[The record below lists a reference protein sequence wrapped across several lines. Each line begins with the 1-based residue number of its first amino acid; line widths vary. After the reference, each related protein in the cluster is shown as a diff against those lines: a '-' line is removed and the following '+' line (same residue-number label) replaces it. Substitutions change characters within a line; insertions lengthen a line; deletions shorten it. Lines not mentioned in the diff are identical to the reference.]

1 MGKLMKNKAVLLLA
15 ATFLIL
21 QADFLFFLIMEN
33 HIYAAFGI
41 PPLIWL
47 IGGIFLWKQ
56 LKKNNLEYA
65 FYEEGNFSSKDYLI
79 FFFTLMGSVAFAL
92 STYLYGGV
100 KPLLFR
106 EYFSGYA
113 LYTIRNLIYYP
124 LEVLLMLELVVC
136 GQKAGEIF
144 AKNKDIP
151 FGAVVLCVLWGMP
164 HMIVHSWQDGTISTF
179 RAFVYAAP
187 FYVSGRKFKTSY
199 ISMLILWMLC

>member
-1 MGKLMKNKAVLLLA
+1 MGRLIKNKAVLFLA

-21 QADFLFFLIMEN
+21 QTDFLCFLIMEK
-33 HIYAAFGI
+33 HVYIAFGI

-47 IGGIFLWKQ
+47 IGGMFLRKQ

-65 FYEEGNFSSKDYLI
+65 FYEEGNFNSKDYLI
-79 FFFTLMGSVAFAL
+79 FFFTLMGGVALAL
-92 STYLYGGV
+92 NTYLYKEM

-124 LEVLLMLELVVC
+124 LEVLLMLELIVC
-136 GQKAGEIF
+136 GQKAGELF
-144 AKNKDIP
+144 TKNKDIP
-151 FGAVVLCVLWGMP
+151 FGAFVLCVLWGLP
-164 HMIVHSWQDGTISTF
+164 HMIVHSWKDGIISTF
-179 RAFVYAAP
+179 MAFVYAIP
-187 FYVSGRKFKTSY
+187 FYVSERKFKTSY